1 MKKDKG
7 LKKQK
12 KYGLLGKDISYSF
25 SRKYFTEKFKTL
37 HFDNCEYLNFDIS
50 SIKDFP
56 KVIAKTKGL
65 QGINVTIPYKEEV
78 IPYLDKLSKNAKK
91 IGSVNTIIV
100 SKNKK
105 LKGYNTDYYGFKKA
119 IKPLLKSHHTK
130 ALILGT
136 GGASKG
142 IAFALKKL
150 KIEYDFVSR
159 NPDEFQISYE
169 ELNAELFDEYT
180 IIINTTPV
188 GTFPNIDESPNLDYS
203 LFTNKHIA
211 FDLVYNPEESS
222 FLKQAKENGATTK
235 NGYEML
241 VFQAE
246 KSWKIWNK
254 K

>member
-1 MKKDKG
+1 MKKKA
-7 LKKQK
+7 KKQK
-12 KYGLLGKDISYSF
+12 KYGLLGKDIDYSF
-25 SRKYFTEKFKTL
+25 SKKYFANKFKAY
-37 HFDNCEYLNFDIS
+37 HFDNCEYLNFDIPT
-50 SIKDFP
+50 IKDFP
-56 KVIAKTKGL
+56 KIISDTKGL
-65 QGINVTIPYKEEV
+65 KGMNVTIPYKEAV
-78 IPYLDKLSKNAKK
+78 ISYLDSLSKNAKK
-91 IGSVNTIIV
+91 IGSVNSIYF
-100 SKNKK
+100 SKKKK
-105 LKGYNTDYYGFKKA
+105 LIGYNTDYYGFKKS

-142 IAFALKKL
+142 IAFGLKKL

-169 ELNAELFDEYT
+169 ELNAELFEEYS

-188 GTFPNIDESPNLDYS
+188 GTFPKVDECPNLDYS
-203 LFTNKHIA
+203 LFTDKHIA
-211 FDLVYNPEESS
+211 FDLVYNPEESK
-222 FLKQAKENGATTK
+222 FLKQAKANGATTK

-254 K
+254 